1 MAGKSNSYAAEDIS
15 SSGKPARNYKT
26 FVVVILGLGAATGM
40 LYNNLFPAKEDVKQA
55 KEISKTEV
63 DLAKVMEADARN
75 AAKLPPPLSAP
86 TAPEPKAPDTSGED
100 ARRMTILGSPMEVAG
115 INITDNRKGSAA
127 AAAASQLDQLRKG
140 TQSMEERLMANAE
153 KALAGQGGGASALKM
168 ASTGR
173 NAADSD
179 FLFANST
186 DSFEEPLNMHQ
197 AHSGH
202 ALYQGH
208 VIRAVL
214 VTAVNSDLPG
224 NFIANVTNDVYDS
237 VTGKILLVP
246 KGTRI
251 FGQYSSEVA
260 IGQSRLLVAS
270 NRFIFPNGQ
279 SFSAQKSST
288 ADLQGNVGLNAKV
301 NNHFFEMFGTALIVG
316 AAAWLMPQSDRQTS
330 TVTNGD
336 GGSTSSGSIM
346 GQALA
351 GTTKTIMDRNKSM
364 TPTLTAKQGDP
375 FLIMIGRDV
384 MLPEYVR

>member
-1 MAGKSNSYAAEDIS
+1 MAGQNKSYAAEDIS

-40 LYNNLFPAKEDVKQA
+40 LYNSLFPAKDDVKQA
-55 KEISKTEV
+55 KEVSKTEV
-63 DLAKVMEADARN
+63 DLAKVMEADARK
-75 AAKLPPPLSAP
+75 AARLPPPLSAP
-86 TAPEPKAPDTSGED
+86 PVPELKAPDTTSAD
-100 ARRMTILGSPMEVAG
+100 ARRMSILGSPMDVTG
-115 INITDNRKGSAA
+115 INITDNRKGSAVTT
-127 AAAASQLDQLRKG
+127 AASQLDQIRKG
-140 TQSMEERLMANAE
+140 TQSIEERLMANAE
-153 KALAGQGGGASALKM
+153 KALAGQGGSSALKM
-168 ASTGR
+168 PSNGR
-173 NAADSD
+173 NAIDSD
-179 FLFANST
+179 FLAANSV
-186 DSFEEPLNMHQ
+186 DSFEEPLNVHQ
-197 AHSGH
+197 AHLGH

-224 NFIANVTNDVYDS
+224 SFIANVTSDVYES

-251 FGQYSSEVA
+251 FGHYSSEVA

-270 NRFIFPNGQ
+270 NRFIFPNGK

-301 NNHFFEMFGTALIVG
+301 NNHFFEMFGTSLIVG
-316 AAAWLMPQSDRQTS
+316 AASWLMPQSDRQTS
-330 TVTNGD
+330 TVANNE

-375 FLIMIGRDV
+375 FLIVIGRDV
-384 MLPEYVR
+384 MLPEYIQ